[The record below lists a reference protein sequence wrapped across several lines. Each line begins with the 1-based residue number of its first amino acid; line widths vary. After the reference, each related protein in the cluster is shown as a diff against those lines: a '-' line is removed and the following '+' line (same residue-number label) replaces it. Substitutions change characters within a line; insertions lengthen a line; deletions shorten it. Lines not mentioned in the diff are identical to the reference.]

1 MSKHLSIWCGVVV
14 AIFFWSSNFN
24 VIKAINSDVSPLDS
38 ATLRF
43 SVAAL
48 ILLLI
53 RGTKRSPYGAKLTR
67 KSMWSL
73 FVIATVGVTIQ
84 NFSIFSAMRFTT
96 PVNAAVVQANL
107 PLVTILLSGFILKTS
122 ISVKTILGAL
132 ISFCGVVIVITGGN
146 IHSISSN
153 SNIGDLYMLFALIS
167 GCLYTILAKR
177 LTSHIPVTQQLRWVL
192 SIGAIQMVAIAIY
205 HGDFSRSLNAITFKD
220 LSLIAYMSLF
230 GTLIAYYFWMK
241 GAIVLGPDKMSP
253 LFNIMPV
260 FTLLIS
266 FISGEQA
273 QWENVLGVFIVAAGV
288 YIGNSA
294 PFARLRR
301 VAEQK

>member
-24 VIKAINSDVSPLDS
+24 VIKAISSDVSPLDS

-53 RGTKRSPYGAKLTR
+53 RGTKRSPYGSKLTR
-67 KSMWSL
+67 KSMLSL

-84 NFSIFSAMRFTT
+84 NFSAMNFTT

-146 IHSISSN
+146 IHSIGSN

-205 HGDFSRSLNAITFKD
+205 HGDFSRSLNTITFKD

-253 LFNIMPV
+253 LFNTMPV